1 MELCSSCNSGHTLI
15 NNLCQGNVC
24 TCSNGAG
31 ATGTNCPSH
40 NSAKCVSCNSG
51 FILEGT
57 VCNQE
62 QQAHQGCVG
71 DYCAS
76 SDLINT
82 CKASNA
88 GPIDVVFVLDG
99 SGSVKEDPFYEVVE
113 WLRSVA
119 SALDVGPS
127 ATRVAV
133 TQYSSEQDVEFNF
146 ISNPS
151 QLVNAFNGIEYMDGK
166 GTHTGV
172 AIAHAYDEVLRNARG
187 GVRRVMVVVTD
198 GKSSD
203 DPSTEADALRDRN
216 IDVLA
221 VGFVKYK
228 EEQLEDI
235 CDCNNYITGDDVD
248 DLLNQ
253 VEAIAR
259 QVCD

>member
-1 MELCSSCNSGHTLI
+1 M
-15 NNLCQGNVC
+15 
-24 TCSNGAG
+24 
-31 ATGTNCPSH
+31 
-40 NSAKCVSCNSG
+40 
-51 FILEGT
+51 
-57 VCNQE
+57 
-62 QQAHQGCVG
+62 
-71 DYCAS
+71 
-76 SDLINT
+76 
-82 CKASNA
+82 
-88 GPIDVVFVLDG
+88 DVVQ
-99 SGSVKEDPFYEVVE
+99 

-119 SALDVGPS
+119 SALDIGPS

-151 QLVNAFNGIEYMDGK
+151 QIVSAFNNINYRFNS
-166 GTHTGV
+166 GTHTG
-172 AIAHAYDEVLRNARG
+172 AGIAHGYDEVLRNARG

-221 VGFVKYK
+221 VGFAKYK

-253 VEAIAR
+253 VEAITR
-259 QVCD
+259 QFCV